1 MGTILEAATSARAG
15 CASRHSDASPLLPH
29 SPAQAVLPGVTEVTG
44 FDYSG
49 DVLTSCTAPFQQST
63 PS

>member
-1 MGTILEAATSARAG
+1 METILEAATSARAG
-15 CASRHSDASPLLPH
+15 CASRHSATSPRLAPFARL
-29 SPAQAVLPGVTEVTG
+29 SRIAGCTELTG
-44 FDYSG
+44 FDYRR